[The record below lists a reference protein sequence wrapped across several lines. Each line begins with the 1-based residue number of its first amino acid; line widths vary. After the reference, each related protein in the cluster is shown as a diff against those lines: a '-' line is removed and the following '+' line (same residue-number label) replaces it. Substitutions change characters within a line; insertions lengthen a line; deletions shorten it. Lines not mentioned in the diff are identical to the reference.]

1 MSEIEKTGAPCL
13 SRRTFLGAAAAAG
26 ATAAAMAP
34 WSNVEAEIA
43 RLKDEGWTPHPVA
56 CNMCGGY
63 CGMLAMHKDG
73 TEPSFDTV
81 RIYPNPSHPQRGYCA
96 RGSSAMYVWNSP
108 IRLKKPMKR
117 TGERGEGKFVEVS
130 WDEALNDIAKRV
142 KEIVEKHGEHAVA
155 MTSHNFSALQ
165 NWFGFALGTPNII
178 SHSST
183 CNSASVMGRRLV
195 LGKGF
200 DGAGKV
206 EPDYANCRYL
216 LLIGR
221 TLNCAMG
228 VQATFAEARKKGCRV
243 VFVDPRM
250 PESAF
255 GDAEWLPIR
264 PGTDSAFVQG
274 LLNVA
279 VRENLV
285 DLDFLARHTNAPY
298 LIKADGKPLTEA
310 DMVEG
315 GAKNRY
321 AAFDKKTSAIVWRG
335 VEMKDGKAV
344 GFAEDPASE
353 LALDWTGDVTTLSGA
368 TVRLTTAWNLF
379 MAEVNR
385 YTPEEAAKIT
395 GIKADDIVRV
405 ARDFFTLGGVCD
417 DGWYSSRCGNDCEAY
432 ALITLLNAFAG
443 NFDKKGGFVVTSGG
457 GFKGPGVSM
466 GKGPQG
472 QKWTLPDT
480 KRLDRVFYPEGS
492 GTFSAI
498 FDAVHTGKPYPVR
511 AFFITGTTM
520 FHREAN
526 SARLAEALKAL
537 DLVVVQDIFPHE
549 VIDYADYVLPSTF
562 FLEWDEYAGVK
573 WALNGNV
580 QKNCA
585 GLQPPKGN
593 ESRHEI
599 WQFCEILRRA
609 FPERA
614 AERLGYDHEMSYDE
628 FRAWQKG
635 MMEAAWKKFID
646 AKNAAKPGE
655 GDRIAREVAEQGWS
669 QTAAK
674 KYGQYPFKKPFG
686 TATGKIEIMSFLI
699 AEKYPNAG
707 LPAVPTYQPVEAFRI
722 PKARSDE
729 FYFVSGKDSSA
740 SSGVTLFTQPS
751 KFLGDRSVW
760 MNPVDAERLGLE
772 TGDEIEIE
780 GLDNGVKG
788 RAKVKV
794 TNRVMTGSLFAYGFQ
809 GGVRTKNLP
818 KNYEWVREGVNSHW
832 FATGWRQP
840 VCGNLANNSSVRVKP
855 VK

>member
-26 ATAAAMAP
+26 ATAATMAP
-34 WSNVEAEIA
+34 WSSVEAEIA

-155 MTSHNFSALQ
+155 MTSHNFSAFQ

-310 DMVEG
+310 DIVEG

-417 DGWYSSRCGNDCEAY
+417 DGWY
-432 ALITLLNAFAG
+432 I
-443 NFDKKGGFVVTSGG
+443 
-457 GFKGPGVSM
+457 
-466 GKGPQG
+466 
-472 QKWTLPDT
+472 
-480 KRLDRVFYPEGS
+480 
-492 GTFSAI
+492 
-498 FDAVHTGKPYPVR
+498 
-511 AFFITGTTM
+511 
-520 FHREAN
+520 
-526 SARLAEALKAL
+526 
-537 DLVVVQDIFPHE
+537 
-549 VIDYADYVLPSTF
+549 
-562 FLEWDEYAGVK
+562 
-573 WALNGNV
+573 
-580 QKNCA
+580 
-585 GLQPPKGN
+585 
-593 ESRHEI
+593 
-599 WQFCEILRRA
+599 RRA
-609 FPERA
+609 A
-614 AERLGYDHEMSYDE
+614 ATT
-628 FRAWQKG
+628 
-635 MMEAAWKKFID
+635 
-646 AKNAAKPGE
+646 AKP
-655 GDRIAREVAEQGWS
+655 
-669 QTAAK
+669 
-674 KYGQYPFKKPFG
+674 
-686 TATGKIEIMSFLI
+686 M
-699 AEKYPNAG
+699 
-707 LPAVPTYQPVEAFRI
+707 
-722 PKARSDE
+722 RSLR
-729 FYFVSGKDSSA
+729 F
-740 SSGVTLFTQPS
+740 
-751 KFLGDRSVW
+751 
-760 MNPVDAERLGLE
+760 
-772 TGDEIEIE
+772 
-780 GLDNGVKG
+780 
-788 RAKVKV
+788 
-794 TNRVMTGSLFAYGFQ
+794 
-809 GGVRTKNLP
+809 
-818 KNYEWVREGVNSHW
+818 
-832 FATGWRQP
+832 
-840 VCGNLANNSSVRVKP
+840 
-855 VK
+855 

>member
-1 MSEIEKTGAPCL
+1 MSEHEKTGAPCL

-26 ATAAAMAP
+26 ATAATMAP

-335 VEMKDGKAV
+335 VEMKDGKAA

-395 GIKADDIVRV
+395 GIKADDIVPGTDRTFADVLLTPTVIYSEQVKSIMRDLPIKGMVHITGGGFYDNIPRVLPEGTRAVIDADTDVVPMFQIDGDVLQRHVVEDDRV
-405 ARDFFTLGGVCD
+405 ARPAAIVAGRDVAHGDRTRTGVVGAALVRGEDDRLVGAVARHLDFA
-417 DGWYSSRCGNDCEAY
+417 RKERH
-432 ALITLLNAFAG
+432 LLRVERRHMAG
-443 NFDKKGGFVVTSGG
+443 
-457 GFKGPGVSM
+457 
-466 GKGPQG
+466 
-472 QKWTLPDT
+472 
-480 KRLDRVFYPEGS
+480 
-492 GTFSAI
+492 
-498 FDAVHTGKPYPVR
+498 
-511 AFFITGTTM
+511 
-520 FHREAN
+520 REA
-526 SARLAEALKAL
+526 RAENL
-537 DLVVVQDIFPHE
+537 DP
-549 VIDYADYVLPSTF
+549 
-562 FLEWDEYAGVK
+562 
-573 WALNGNV
+573 
-580 QKNCA
+580 
-585 GLQPPKGN
+585 
-593 ESRHEI
+593 
-599 WQFCEILRRA
+599 
-609 FPERA
+609 
-614 AERLGYDHEMSYDE
+614 
-628 FRAWQKG
+628 
-635 MMEAAWKKFID
+635 
-646 AKNAAKPGE
+646 
-655 GDRIAREVAEQGWS
+655 
-669 QTAAK
+669 
-674 KYGQYPFKKPFG
+674 
-686 TATGKIEIMSFLI
+686 
-699 AEKYPNAG
+699 
-707 LPAVPTYQPVEAFRI
+707 
-722 PKARSDE
+722 
-729 FYFVSGKDSSA
+729 
-740 SSGVTLFTQPS
+740 
-751 KFLGDRSVW
+751 
-760 MNPVDAERLGLE
+760 
-772 TGDEIEIE
+772 
-780 GLDNGVKG
+780 
-788 RAKVKV
+788 
-794 TNRVMTGSLFAYGFQ
+794 
-809 GGVRTKNLP
+809 
-818 KNYEWVREGVNSHW
+818 
-832 FATGWRQP
+832 
-840 VCGNLANNSSVRVKP
+840 
-855 VK
+855 

>member
-1 MSEIEKTGAPCL
+1 MYEHEKTGSPCL

-26 ATAAAMAP
+26 AAATMAP
-34 WSNVEAEIA
+34 WTGVEAEIA

-63 CGMLAMHKDG
+63 CGMLAMHKNG

-117 TGERGEGKFVEVS
+117 TGGRGEGKFVEVS
-130 WDEALNDIAKRV
+130 WDEALDDIAKRV

-250 PESAF
+250 PETAF

-321 AAFDKKTSAIVWRG
+321 AAFDGKTSAIVWRG
-335 VEMKDGKAV
+335 VEMKDGKAA
-344 GFAEDPASE
+344 GFAEDPSSE
-353 LALDWTGDVTTLSGA
+353 LVLDWTGDVTTLSGA
-368 TVRLTTAWNLF
+368 VVRLTTAWNLF

-385 YTPEEAAKIT
+385 YTPEEAARIT

-432 ALITLLNAFAG
+432 ALITLLNAFVG
-443 NFDKKGGFVVTSGG
+443 NFDKKGGFVVTAGG

-511 AFFITGTTM
+511 AFFITGSTM

-526 SARLAEALKAL
+526 SERLAEALKAL

-580 QKNCA
+580 QRNCA

-599 WQFCEILRRA
+599 WQFCEILRRIDPA
-609 FPERA
+609 LAARLRYNEEIKDRA
-614 AERLGYDHEMSYDE
+614 GWKKWFNEQLVDG
-628 FRAWQKG
+628 
-635 MMEAAWKKFID
+635 AWKKFI
-646 AKNAAKPGE
+646 ANKNKAKPGE
-655 GDRIAREVAEQGWS
+655 GDRIAKEVEEKGFALVNV
-669 QTAAK
+669 K
-674 KYGQYPFKKPFG
+674 KYDQTPYKTPFTTP
-686 TATGKIEIMSFLI
+686 TGKGEIISF
-699 AEKYPNAG
+699 Y
-707 LPAVPTYQPVEAFRI
+707 AVYQPSAKNTSPMPEYQPTKAYTH
-722 PKARSDE
+722 PKADNE
-729 FYFVSGKDSSA
+729 FIIASGKDSA
-740 SSGVTLFTQPS
+740 SCCGVTLFTYPTR
-751 KFLGDRSVW
+751 FTGDRTIW
-760 MNPVDAERLGLE
+760 MNPIDAARLGIKQ
-772 TGDEIEIE
+772 GDTIELE
-780 GLDNGVKG
+780 GLDLPVKG
-788 RAKVKV
+788 RAQVTV
-794 TNRVMTGSLFAYGFQ
+794 TNRVIAGSLFAYGFS
-809 GGVRTKNLP
+809 GGVRTKKLLP
-818 KNYEWVREGVNSHW
+818 EYEWVREGVNTNW
-832 FATGWRQP
+832 FATGKSQAD
-840 VCGNLANNSSVRVKP
+840 CGNMSNNVTVRIKRV
-855 VK
+855 